1 MIGNRDIFLDRTDVS
16 RFSLQLN
23 HCGIQE
29 CAPGY
34 SYHIDSRPYH
44 LIHFILG
51 GNGFFETGHKL
62 SNLHAGQAFYIPA
75 GVSARYYA
83 SLTDPWTYGWVGF
96 YTNTANPFL
105 SLLFGDENVI
115 EFKMPLNEVEQNLLS
130 IISVTDRRVAG
141 YSQYDKDVF
150 PGEQF
155 TAILGLSDSL
165 KANSRML
172 NFFSDLLRSQ
182 IPEDTINPKKNSP
195 ALLAKAFM
203 DTHYTEP
210 IKMQDVAASLNIHP
224 NYLCVVFKK
233 TYGQTPSDYLRSIRM
248 SQASMLL
255 DLTDYSVS
263 MIAGSLGYANPF
275 QFSAAFKSYYGMPPS
290 AYRKKM

>member
-1 MIGNRDIFLDRTDVS
+1 MGR
-16 RFSLQLN
+16 
-23 HCGIQE
+23 
-29 CAPGY
+29 
-34 SYHIDSRPYH
+34 
-44 LIHFILG
+44 ILY
-51 GNGFFETGHKL
+51 
-62 SNLHAGQAFYIPA
+62 QY
-75 GVSARYYA
+75 R
-83 SLTDPWTYGWVGF
+83 
-96 YTNTANPFL
+96 L

-224 NYLCVVFKK
+224 NYLCAVFKK

-275 QFSAAFKSYYGMPPS
+275 QFSAAFKSYYGMPLTGRRCKHLYLLQLYEFCKSRQQQTDLPIFPGIYYPLS
-290 AYRKKM
+290 LQPLTVYREQF